1 MQFFQILFIASM
13 YWHAQANAGDKDFAK
28 IMSFVY
34 LLASVAVWSIE
45 R

>member
-1 MQFFQILFIASM
+1 MQFSQIFLAASIF
-13 YWHAQANAGDKDFAK
+13 WHAQANAGDKDFAK

-34 LLASVAVWSIE
+34 LLASVVVWCLE